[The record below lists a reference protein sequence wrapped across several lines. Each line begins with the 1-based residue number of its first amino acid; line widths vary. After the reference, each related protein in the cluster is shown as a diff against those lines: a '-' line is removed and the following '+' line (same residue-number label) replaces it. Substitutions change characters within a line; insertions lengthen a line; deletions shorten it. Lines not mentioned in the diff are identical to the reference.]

1 MIAGAIE
8 ASRLDLR
15 PWRDRHGDRSGLA
28 ALPPLALDV
37 NARESGGP
45 LRSVAGRLERN
56 AAARRRIEL
65 GARLEGGETM
75 AFGYAG
81 DARWPGRPA
90 RRRRR
95 RFLQALG
102 IEQARI
108 AGGRLQLDADVTLA
122 PTATTVAGE
131 LELREFALLRSPVL
145 ARIFTLASL
154 EGLASTLSGTGIPI
168 ERLTVHL
175 AHRTAGG
182 RAGAAVRL
190 GGRRARRRLGRPR
203 RAPDRAER
211 HHRPGLHPELI
222 LGRIPLIG
230 PIMRGRDADA
240 ALAAT
245 FGVTGPLDAPDI
257 VVNPL
262 AALVPG
268 IIRDLFRDLG
278 AAPRA
283 RTRLARIGRSVGPA
297 RRRSPAC
304 READAR

>member
-1 MIAGAIE
+1 M
-8 ASRLDLR
+8 
-15 PWRDRHGDRSGLA
+15 
-28 ALPPLALDV
+28 
-37 NARESGGP
+37 
-45 LRSVAGRLERN
+45 AGRLERN
-56 AAARRRIEL
+56 AAAWRRIEL

-168 ERLTVHL
+168 ERLTVPFTWRTGRLEVERARLFGSEVGARADGSVDL
-175 AHRTAGG
+175 A
-182 RAGAAVRL
+182 
-190 GGRRARRRLGRPR
+190 GRRIELNGTI
-203 RAPDRAER
+203 APAYT
-211 HHRPGLHPELI
+211 L
-222 LGRIPLIG
+222 
-230 PIMRGRDADA
+230 
-240 ALAAT
+240 
-245 FGVTGPLDAPDI
+245 
-257 VVNPL
+257 N
-262 AALVPG
+262 
-268 IIRDLFRDLG
+268 
-278 AAPRA
+278 
-283 RTRLARIGRSVGPA
+283 
-297 RRRSPAC
+297 
-304 READAR
+304 